1 MQRSCRFGYHCYFNP
16 IFLFH
21 LKSFRKCHCKTINP
35 TDVTPYINSNIFVPS
50 HLKLFCSLLLYRAQ
64 IILFVI
70 LQTMVVQLTLIQYFI
85 ILLTYIFI
93 QVKFSCFFFISF
105 LVLIMFANFFISFK
119 FGSSQSSNCLCHNDW
134 DEDEGAFGLFGTN
147 IFG

>member
-1 MQRSCRFGYHCYFNP
+1 MQRSCPFGYHCYFNP

-85 ILLTYIFI
+85 VLLTYIFI

-105 LVLIMFANFFISFK
+105 LVMIMFANFFFLLSLALASQVIVCVITIGMKVLSDCLELK
-119 FGSSQSSNCLCHNDW
+119 FLAD
-134 DEDEGAFGLFGTN
+134 
-147 IFG
+147 